1 MPAGA
6 ATSMNLEQLAAVC
19 QEAARD
25 LVARSPRPVPATVVL
40 PLPGVTRVTTLPDF
54 PDDDP
59 GRFGLLARFATD
71 VMRPANAPCYGF
83 IAEATLAAP
92 KRVPPGV
99 SQGAPMSGEPQDVLV
114 CAYGARRRGAHVT
127 AAPLEPGGLGEFA
140 RPEPLEAT
148 ALPFLQPLQHAA
160 DAAVP

>member
-1 MPAGA
+1 
-6 ATSMNLEQLAAVC
+6 MNLEQLAAVC

-40 PLPGVTRVTTLPDF
+40 PLPEATRVTTLPGF
-54 PDDDP
+54 PDDDQA
-59 GRFGLLARFATD
+59 RSGLLARFAAD

-92 KRVPPGV
+92 GDAGHAPP
-99 SQGAPMSGEPQDVLV
+99 SGGPQDVLV
-114 CAYGARRRGAHVT
+114 CAYGARQHGAHVT
-127 AAPLEPGGLGEFA
+127 AAPLRPDGLGEFLQ
-140 RPEPLEAT
+140 PEPLEAT
-148 ALPFLQPLQHAA
+148 ALPFLQPLQRAA

>member
-1 MPAGA
+1 
-6 ATSMNLEQLAAVC
+6 MNLEQLATVC

-25 LVARSPRPVPATVVL
+25 LVARSPRPVPVTVVL

-59 GRFGLLARFATD
+59 GRFDVLTRFAID
-71 VMRPANAPCYGF
+71 VMRPANASCYGF
-83 IAEATLAAP
+83 LAEATLAAE
-92 KRVPPGV
+92 PG
-99 SQGAPMSGEPQDVLV
+99 DVLV
-114 CAYGARRRGAHVT
+114 CAYGAHHHGVYLT
-127 AAPLEPGGLGEFA
+127 AAPLEPGGLGEFV

-160 DAAVP
+160 DAAG